1 MIYQNVY
8 NQRKKL
14 LKEPILIVI
23 IAIFVSL
30 TYQYYVDIYPHML
43 GNLQNGAN
51 YISLINNDFYNNH
64 YLNLD
69 LSTGKLLNSYV
80 IETHLVSMQL
90 LILYLRLLIP

>member
-1 MIYQNVY
+1 
-8 NQRKKL
+8 
-14 LKEPILIVI
+14 
-23 IAIFVSL
+23 
-30 TYQYYVDIYPHML
+30 ML
-43 GNLQNGAN
+43 GNLQNGTN
-51 YISLINNDFYNNH
+51 YISLINNDFYDNH